1 MALSRPR
8 TIAATV
14 LVVAFALGSSKLLAP
29 DADAIDSRSTLTL
42 VAGSVVVSHD
52 GSEFRAA
59 REGDVIAAGD
69 TIRIGTGAAAEITY
83 VEGSSV
89 RLEADTQIVAQRLR
103 TEQDGGTV
111 VAMMQTI
118 ERSWNVVMKLV
129 SGDSRYDVRAPSSTA
144 SVRG

>member
-1 MALSRPR
+1 MSRPR

-14 LVVAFALGSSKLLAP
+14 LVVALAFALGASTRLAP
-29 DADAIDSRSTLTL
+29 GADAIDSRSTLTL

-52 GSEFRAA
+52 GSEFRSA

-69 TIRIGTGAAAEITY
+69 TIRTGTGAAAEITY

-89 RLEADTQIVAQRLR
+89 RLEAATQIVVRGLR
-103 TEQDGGTV
+103 TENDGGTV
-111 VAMMQTI
+111 FAMVQTI
-118 ERSWNVVMKLV
+118 GRSWNVVTKLI
-129 SGDSRYDVRAPSSTA
+129 SGGSRYDVRTPSSTA